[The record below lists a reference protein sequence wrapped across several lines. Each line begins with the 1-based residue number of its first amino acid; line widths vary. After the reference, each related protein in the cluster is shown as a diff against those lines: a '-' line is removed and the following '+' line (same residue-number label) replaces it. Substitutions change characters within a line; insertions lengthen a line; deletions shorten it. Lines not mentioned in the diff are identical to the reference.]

1 LATACIPCPPNSI
14 TLRAASTTRG
24 ECICEPGYFDANA
37 SVAVDAALLAVTS
50 ARESRAGP
58 VSMTAA
64 VVQCT
69 VCPVGITDCDRGST
83 LEALPLRKGYYRL
96 DANSLDVRVCP
107 DAQVNC
113 STTFG
118 TAACESASACQ
129 GGAGDPCANNL
140 TGVYCL
146 LCDRSD
152 LAAPVYYKR
161 STSNEVARCVD
172 CSDTLASTAFVV
184 LGILSAVILVIL
196 LMRLLKRN
204 LPEKWIAR
212 LSYLNAQFTLFD
224 KGKICFC
231 FYQIVTQV
239 STVNDVSMPNEVT
252 LLIERLS
259 VVVTLGLPDIAITP
273 LECVGLGGY
282 RPRLLFWMIAP
293 VAVDIVIVLCV
304 LLLLTWKGRCCA
316 PRTRRTP
323 GTAAVATRRG
333 SSLSRWLA
341 RQSLGAP
348 AALPPPPTASV
359 ANKAEQKTLVHKA
372 LPAVLVSL
380 FVLYPKV
387 TLVAFEGFPCY
398 EFVVS
403 STETRHFLRADV
415 GIDCDSDEWEQV
427 ALLAWAAIVLYPI
440 GMWVATAVMLRTAS
454 HSIANGK
461 KTAFSSAIS
470 FVYQEYNVTTYWWEL
485 MEMLRKFLLVGVMV
499 LVEPG
504 TLLQISIGTIFCA
517 VYLLIQ
523 LQARPY
529 LSRADGFL
537 ADVSSF
543 SLLMVYFC
551 CTIYKFGMLTGSD
564 DLQLSLEQRQK
575 YTIPGTAF
583 SAILFLSV
591 LGSLFFAGV
600 LVAVQTAFEMKRV
613 LSPTWGANLPT
624 CEWHMKPGQEFS
636 CFLSHYKAE
645 AGAEAR
651 YLKDSLDKML
661 SCPAYLDSSTLADL
675 RELFRS
681 GVRQSEVLVLLL
693 SQGVLTRPWCL
704 LEIRE
709 AVRLQKPIVL
719 LELKGPGQ
727 SFSFDA
733 AFELMSDLE
742 SNLPPWA
749 VDELCAHLKEEPL
762 SELQDTLRKAL
773 ETGRA
778 AGVPHFN
785 INGCGPHGSNRRSL
799 SCAELLCAYAVAQDR
814 QPARGGAGGPCR
826 KVSGGHWAH
835 RRMEGRKLVRGQSCF
850 GEATNERP
858 RKNERQES

>member
-1 LATACIPCPPNSI
+1 
-14 TLRAASTTRG
+14 
-24 ECICEPGYFDANA
+24 
-37 SVAVDAALLAVTS
+37 
-50 ARESRAGP
+50 
-58 VSMTAA
+58 
-64 VVQCT
+64 
-69 VCPVGITDCDRGST
+69 
-83 LEALPLRKGYYRL
+83 
-96 DANSLDVRVCP
+96 
-107 DAQVNC
+107 
-113 STTFG
+113 
-118 TAACESASACQ
+118 
-129 GGAGDPCANNL
+129 
-140 TGVYCL
+140 
-146 LCDRSD
+146 
-152 LAAPVYYKR
+152 
-161 STSNEVARCVD
+161 
-172 CSDTLASTAFVV
+172 
-184 LGILSAVILVIL
+184 
-196 LMRLLKRN
+196 
-204 LPEKWIAR
+204 
-212 LSYLNAQFTLFD
+212 
-224 KGKICFC
+224 
-231 FYQIVTQV
+231 
-239 STVNDVSMPNEVT
+239 MPNEVT

-785 INGCGPHGSNRRSL
+785 INGTANQL
-799 SCAELLCAYAVAQDR
+799 EAELLGLVERLAAATGRTVEWKGGNLLVDKRPSAQKRTSDRAQRHATRRFRSGTRKRPVSDAPGGTYIIHEPDAERHARRLQEGMDRACAEPCHLEVPSSPDEMERCLERVAQSASVMLLQTRAVLEQPWALLAVFRAALASVPVVCVVVDESGYDFGGAKLHLEHLNERLAAPALEQLADELSRWGPPRAVAALQSKLASQIPQIISVAYKPNGTDHELMATIR
-814 QPARGGAGGPCR
+814 DVED
-826 KVSGGHWAH
+826 K
-835 RRMEGRKLVRGQSCF
+835 RRLLQAQRRTCSMGTTTSISTQVV
-850 GEATNERP
+850 
-858 RKNERQES
+858 